1 MRRESGVPPNPGSAQ
16 RIIDLLVR
24 FESQQLSYRL
34 PVNVDISR
42 TEPTPPFIGSAITLW
57 YKSTSPL
64 EKECAGST
72 KAFVRVGARPPRLCD
87 GRESIRCCD
96 RACVHAREY
105 WTLPASGATWM
116 LGQTSV
122 VADIFKCDARNRA
135 QHGSTRNNER
145 SYRTEIRTINCA
157 AVCGLLC
164 SQV

>member
-42 TEPTPPFIGSAITLW
+42 TEPPPPFIGSAITLW

-72 KAFVRVGARPPRLCD
+72 QAFVRAAKTFDYRDVTTSSGVSA
-87 GRESIRCCD
+87 
-96 RACVHAREY
+96 
-105 WTLPASGATWM
+105 TLV
-116 LGQTSV
+116 LE
-122 VADIFKCDARNRA
+122 A
-135 QHGSTRNNER
+135 Q
-145 SYRTEIRTINCA
+145 
-157 AVCGLLC
+157 
-164 SQV
+164 